1 MVPLPISLSSPLMRP
16 ISPSSAAEG
25 NVVSSSSSLPSG
37 RMRFGSDQHHSRHRH
52 DRHFPSTDVTFRF
65 HDERVTSDPI
75 VFEENLLPGAKEGDI
90 CEVLGSNGEV
100 LHIFVL
106 QFHSPEIKK
115 KLSTSSSPLQ
125 MSVLTGSGKLALHR
139 GSRNVTV
146 RVMDR
151 KDAEA
156 DLLTFYIK
164 DLYLTRSDMWR
175 IPAELVGK
183 TITEGQPIEF
193 VKMLKL
199 NVNTIHKNGRQV
211 KTSFV
216 GPDTKAV
223 FRSQSVRYLIFLQ
236 MSTEM
241 WFFDDTGESYFHK
254 VINSYLPELFRQWR
268 EADAHHL
275 VSIVMF
281 TSIDLSSTASSL
293 PHGVRSRNVRDHY
306 RIVVDRIKVSDWTQI
321 MATLRREFA
330 VFQRNVVVRETDG
343 GKTEISGAICSA
355 IKGNILEAINVAA
368 TQASQELITDDSQR
382 GNLQTILVSPGS
394 GLFDVEADLLQ
405 RTTQNLMAAGLSVDL
420 VCLTRMPLHAVPLF
434 RYRDAYNNIIHCMP
448 HWIDVSFWKPVQSDS
463 GNSSQWVPRCRIYEI
478 QMMGVMENELS
489 AISVDYLPSADA
501 QDMEKYMDEYDEA
514 VMKSPSEMSSTT
526 RRRNSETIRQSG
538 RYFKDDN
545 PLWTT
550 ILNPSNPSE
559 QEKMCAVLHGNW
571 KHIYPRRTQ
580 NRSVKWKSV
589 ISPASLPITTEVF
602 PSPED
607 FYRDY
612 FCQTY
617 TISINPDNGDSE
629 EYTLPNVM
637 RAMVSFRIGF
647 GYQIV
652 LGEIVQETER
662 LNKLDANPDGIAQE
676 VPEAC
681 AATRIYLSI
690 GTMVHRLTPK
700 DSKTIAVQIFKKRTQ
715 NPHADQDIIYKPLVQ
730 TVNDSDFK
738 MRHVRFPGAHSQ
750 DHNWNILDQYL
761 AGEDLATDP
770 SRFYRSRFV
779 LIPTEL
785 QSSRSLQLQ
794 LRPPELAVDKMNPEE
809 IRLDGLRKLNLMF
822 YRSKY
827 IPPEERRR
835 DRERKSANIPEL
847 KFYTGDL
854 SAFITQ
860 LVESVGEDEKDGLR
874 KKDSLIV
881 KASERFDRSIKLT
894 VLGQAMQSERGIR
907 LVDRRW
913 HWKLHQHCFV
923 GSEFVRWLLDNFKDI
938 DTTEEAVEYG
948 NELMQAELFH
958 HVEHR
963 HSFLD
968 GHYFYQINPEYSTAT
983 AASQPKTSWFSSIR
997 GASGNGS
1004 GGSSTLANSVAS
1016 LAESVASMT
1025 GSTAST
1031 QTIPSGRSASSD
1043 CATGFPEHVTDKTG
1057 SGDFGMDTLA
1067 DSTMSLDSDWSKRS
1081 QQFGAPLS
1089 PHLRRRIELSKDIKV
1104 DVDMQKKS
1112 YRREVITLHY
1122 DRLHN
1127 PETCYHILLEWLN
1140 TTPKFIEDTI
1150 AQWSR
1155 TCDRSGLKL
1164 VEVPVTEACMLP
1176 SMDPFTSLVKI
1187 KFAVDPPSAV
1197 QLPESADPVLSDKL
1211 FYQKQA
1217 LSKLDYVLDTEAARA
1232 LVAAQSEVDI
1242 VYSWGKP
1249 YFQHSQYVH
1258 KTGAILVE
1266 LVSETGEFI
1275 IVRNPLAGSKPGNLS
1290 NNLTFDPEEIR
1301 CETVDFIQNRPEELK
1316 EFFQSIRDRWLNR
1329 PAVAVPY
1336 TSESPTPD
1344 SFMMHALNEGI
1355 AVDDMSRT
1363 LSSSPSSRR
1372 PPPPPPSDTP
1382 GAASYIYYDLRMY

>member
-1 MVPLPISLSSPLMRP
+1 MTPPPISLSSPLMRP
-16 ISPSSAAEG
+16 TPAPSAAETS
-25 NVVSSSSSLPSG
+25 VVSSMPLG
-37 RMRFGSDQHHSRHRH
+37 HRH
-52 DRHFPSTDVTFRF
+52 HHNRYGYHQYGPATDVTFRF

-75 VFEENLLPGAKEGDI
+75 VFEENLLPGVKEGDI
-90 CEVLGSNGEV
+90 CEVLGGNGEV
-100 LHIFVL
+100 LDLFIL

-115 KLSTSSSPLQ
+115 KLSTSSSSLQ

-139 GSRNVTV
+139 GSRNVKV
-146 RVMDR
+146 RVIDR
-151 KDAEA
+151 KAAEA

-183 TITEGQPIEF
+183 TITEGQQIEF
-193 VKMLKL
+193 VKTLKL
-199 NVNTIHKNGRQV
+199 NINTIHKNGRQV
-211 KTSFV
+211 KTSCV

-236 MSTEM
+236 MSKEM
-241 WFFDDTGESYFHK
+241 WFFDETGESYFHK

-275 VSIVMF
+275 ISIVMF
-281 TSIDLSSTASSL
+281 TSIDLSSSASSL

-330 VFQRNVVVRETDG
+330 VFQRNVLVRKTDD
-343 GKTEISGAICSA
+343 GKTEISGTLCPAV
-355 IKGNILEAINVAA
+355 KGNILEAINVAA
-368 TQASQELITDDSQR
+368 TQASQEFMTDDSQR
-382 GNLQTILVSPGS
+382 GNLQTILVSAGS

-434 RYRDAYNNIIHCMP
+434 RYRDAYNNIMHCMP
-448 HWIDVSFWKPVQSDS
+448 HWIDVSFWKPLQSDS
-463 GNSSQWVPRCRIYEI
+463 GNTSQWVPRCRIYEI

-489 AISVDYLPSADA
+489 AITVDYLPSPDA
-501 QDMEKYMDEYDEA
+501 QDMEKYMEEYDEE
-514 VMKSPSEMSSTT
+514 VMKSPGETSSTK
-526 RRRNSETIRQSG
+526 RRRNSENIRQSG

-550 ILNPSNPSE
+550 ILNPSNPTE
-559 QEKMCAVLHGNW
+559 QEKLCAVLHGNW

-612 FCQTY
+612 YCQTY
-617 TISINPDNGDSE
+617 MVSIVPNNGE
-629 EYTLPNVM
+629 NGEYTLPNVM

-662 LNKLDANPDGIAQE
+662 LSKLDANPDGIAQE
-676 VPEAC
+676 VPESC
-681 AATRIYLSI
+681 LATRIYLSI
-690 GTMVHRLTPK
+690 GTMIHRLAVK
-700 DSKTIAVQIFKKRTQ
+700 DSKTITVQIFKKSTQ
-715 NPHADQDIIYKPLVQ
+715 NPHLDQDIIYKPLVQ
-730 TVNDSDFK
+730 TVNDSAFST
-738 MRHVRFPGAHSQ
+738 RHVRFPGAHSQ
-750 DHNWNILDQYL
+750 DHNWNLLDQYV
-761 AGEDLATDP
+761 AGEDLVTDP

-794 LRPPELAVDKMNPEE
+794 LRPPELTVDKMNPEE
-809 IRLDGLRKLNLMF
+809 IRLDGLRKLNNMF

-827 IPPEERRR
+827 LTTDERRR
-835 DRERKSANIPEL
+835 ERERKQNANIPEL

-860 LVESVGEDEKDGLR
+860 LVESAGEDEKDGLR

-881 KASERFDRSIKLT
+881 KASERFDRSMKLT
-894 VLGQAMQSERGIR
+894 VLAQEMQSDRGIR

-923 GSEFVRWLLDNFKDI
+923 GSEYVAWLRDNFKDI
-938 DTTEEAVEYG
+938 DTTEEAVDYG
-948 NELMQAELFH
+948 NELMQAQLFH
-958 HVEHR
+958 HAEHR

-983 AASQPKTSWFSSIR
+983 AASQSKTSWFSSIR
-997 GASGNGS
+997 GTSGNGS
-1004 GGSSTLANSVAS
+1004 GGPNMLANSVAS

-1025 GSTAST
+1025 ASATSTATT
-1031 QTIPSGRSASSD
+1031 QTTQGGQSTSAGS
-1043 CATGFPEHVTDKTG
+1043 AGAEHITENSL
-1057 SGDFGMDTLA
+1057 SGDFGTDTLA
-1067 DSTMSLDSDWSKRS
+1067 DSIMSLDSDWGKRS

-1089 PHLRRRIELSKDIKV
+1089 PNLRPRIELSKAIKV
-1104 DVDMQKKS
+1104 DVDVLKKS
-1112 YRREVITLHY
+1112 YRREVVTLHY

-1127 PETCYHILLEWLN
+1127 PESCYHILLEWLN
-1140 TTPKFIEDTI
+1140 TTPKFIEDAI

-1164 VEVPVTEACMLP
+1164 VEVPVMEACTLP
-1176 SMDPFTSLVKI
+1176 GMDPFTSLVKI
-1187 KFAVDPPSAV
+1187 KFAVDPPPSVHLHEA
-1197 QLPESADPVLSDKL
+1197 ADPVLSDKL

-1217 LSKLDYVLDTEAARA
+1217 LSRLDYVLDTEAART

-1249 YFQHSQYVH
+1249 YFQYSQYVH
-1258 KTGAILVE
+1258 KSGATLVE
-1266 LVSETGEFI
+1266 LISETGEFI
-1275 IVRNPLAGSKPGNLS
+1275 IVRNPLAGSKSGNLS
-1290 NNLTFDPEEIR
+1290 NNLTFDPEEVR
-1301 CETVDFIQNRPEELK
+1301 RETIDFIQNRPDDLK

-1344 SFMMHALNEGI
+1344 SYMTHSANEGI
-1355 AVDDMSRT
+1355 ASDDMTRT

-1382 GAASYIYYDLRMY
+1382 GAANYIYYDLRMY